1 MAVSKAGSPH
11 LLKIDKWLVSVGLIR
26 EGMAVDK
33 GRLPHWTGFASVQ
46 LGIGSLH
53 PVRASYAQ
61 QPANNKAGAD
71 CSQFDISVQ
80 WVSSHWPALPL
91 ALGRFLICLLV
102 ES

>member
-46 LGIGSLH
+46 LGIRSLH

-71 CSQFDISVQ
+71 CSQFDT
-80 WVSSHWPALPL
+80 SSSQWPALPL